1 LKGSKLVLKI
11 VKYLSFIMLIILIAL
26 VYFIFIIPLTFD
38 SNKLP
43 LNYGKINT
51 ELFMAEGEEQP
62 LLVYFGGSEGG
73 NSMTKPQNV
82 KKRQQYINQGYAM
95 LAVGYFGM
103 EGIPKELDRI
113 SLDAIYEEIVSTLN
127 NSNINSNCVAV
138 MGGSKGAEL
147 ALALASKYT
156 KINSVISLAGSHVV
170 FAGPSLFADGKTSSF
185 MFNDQELPHVPF
197 TLNMFPSFL
206 MGDYRRA
213 SEIALRNIDAVDDAR
228 IKVENI
234 NGAIL
239 LVSGE
244 KDHIWPSKEM
254 SDEVIKRLNNK
265 GFIHPFEHIVVPGG
279 NHFQPQSDYHS
290 EVIEFLNKNFLPT
303 CDAHYQNI
311 T

>member
-1 LKGSKLVLKI
+1 MLKI

-73 NSMTKPQNV
+73 NSMTKPHNV
-82 KKRQQYINQGYAM
+82 KERQQYINQGYAM

-103 EGIPKELDRI
+103 EGIPEALDRI
-113 SLDAIYEEIVSTLN
+113 SLDTIYEEIVLTLN

-138 MGGSKGAEL
+138 IGGSKGAEL
-147 ALALASKYT
+147 ALSLASKYP
-156 KINSVISLAGSHVV
+156 KINSVVSLAGSHVV

-213 SEIALRNIDAVDDAR
+213 SEIALMNIDAVEDAR

-254 SDEVIKRLNNK
+254 SDEVMKRLKAK
-265 GFIHPFEHIVVPGG
+265 GFIHPFNHIVAPDG
-279 NHFQPQSDYHS
+279 NHFQPQSDYHP
-290 EVIEFLNKNFLPT
+290 EVIKFLNKNFLPT
-303 CDAHYQNI
+303 CNAQYQNI